1 LLADST
7 YGAACIDFRSGVNY
21 PSDGAQ
27 IYYETATNGVSGETS
42 RLVIRTENDADD
54 SILLRGGFIQY
65 QSLTVDG
72 GSSNPG
78 HRFTYGGTDR
88 MYIYSDNTTE
98 TGSFRAPIFYDS
110 NNTGFYT
117 DPASNSRMN
126 LITVS
131 NVGVTTGGAGSGIDL
146 QAAGSGYL
154 FGTTGDGANSTI
166 ANVKLTSWFGI
177 GFAPSIS
184 GQACPQWQNA
194 AWIDVRSG
202 AFSSRNEVTAY
213 SSDQRLKTNFKNIE
227 NPIEKIKQIG
237 GYEFDWDYDKCMGLG
252 FKPSNIH
259 EHGVK
264 AQEIQKVVPDAVKV
278 APFDDDG
285 EGNSKS
291 GEDYL
296 TVKYDRLVP
305 LLIEAIKEQQSTID
319 QLRAEMQELKEFVKQ
334 SLGK

>member
-1 LLADST
+1 
-7 YGAACIDFRSGVNY
+7 
-21 PSDGAQ
+21 
-27 IYYETATNGVSGETS
+27 
-42 RLVIRTENDADD
+42 
-54 SILLRGGFIQY
+54 
-65 QSLTVDG
+65 
-72 GSSNPG
+72 
-78 HRFTYGGTDR
+78 
-88 MYIYSDNTTE
+88 
-98 TGSFRAPIFYDS
+98 
-110 NNTGFYT
+110 
-117 DPASNSRMN
+117 MN

-184 GQACPQWQNA
+184 GQATPQWQNA

-227 NPIEKIKQIG
+227 NPIEKVKQIG
-237 GYEFDWDYDKCMGLG
+237 GYEFDWDYDKCIGLG

-264 AQEIQKVVPDAVKV
+264 AQEIQKVVPDAVKI

-296 TVKYDRLVP
+296 TVKYDRMVP
-305 LLIEAIKEQQSTID
+305 LLIEAIKEQQTMIEQMRTELD
-319 QLRAEMQELKEFVKQ
+319 ELRGLKELVKQ